1 MIFRSPLMS
10 LTSLFISDIPCS
22 RSTSLD
28 PCVTLEVT
36 EEEDFRMLGEPRGG
50 VVYAAEL
57 VVEVFVVGVLACVR
71 VVFMDTSSLNLKSL
85 PY

>member
-1 MIFRSPLMS
+1 MS
-10 LTSLFISDIPCS
+10 CIPCS

-36 EEEDFRMLGEPRGG
+36 EEEDLRMPGEPRGG

-57 VVEVFVVGVLACVR
+57 VVEAFVVEAFVVGVLAWVR
-71 VVFMDTSSLNLKSL
+71 VVLMDTSSLNLKSL
-85 PY
+85 PS